1 MGRKAKERM
10 SIVTV
15 VSFEKLSRCVC
26 KIAIARTAGSMVTL
40 TTLGN
45 ATRDGT
51 NFTPSPALR
60 RMLESSGQKATE
72 ATQENGNDKAR
83 C

>member
-1 MGRKAKERM
+1 MGRRAKEKM

-40 TTLGN
+40 TTLGS
-45 ATRDGT
+45 ATKGGT
-51 NFTPSPALR
+51 NFIPSPALK
-60 RMLESSGQKATE
+60 RMLENSGQKVTE
-72 ATQENGNDKAR
+72 VTQENGND
-83 C
+83 

>member
-1 MGRKAKERM
+1 MGRKAKEKM

-40 TTLGN
+40 TSVGN
-45 ATRDGT
+45 VTRDGT
-51 NFTPSPALR
+51 NFIPSPALR
-60 RMLESSGQKATE
+60 RMLENSGQKATE
-72 ATQENGNDKAR
+72 VTQENGNEKIR
-83 C
+83 N

>member
-1 MGRKAKERM
+1 MGRRAKEKM

-45 ATRDGT
+45 ATRGGM
-51 NFTPSPALR
+51 NFIPSPALK
-60 RMLESSGQKATE
+60 RMLENSGQKVTE
-72 ATQENGNDKAR
+72 VTQENGND
-83 C
+83 

>member
-1 MGRKAKERM
+1 MARRAKEKM

-15 VSFEKLSRCVC
+15 VSFGRSSRCVL

-40 TTLGN
+40 TSVGSVTKG
-45 ATRDGT
+45 GT

-60 RMLESSGQKATE
+60 RMLESNGLKATE
-72 ATQENGNDKAR
+72 VTKENGNEL
-83 C
+83 

>member
-1 MGRKAKERM
+1 MRRKRAKEQM
-10 SIVTV
+10 SIVIV
-15 VSFEKLSRCVC
+15 VLFGKSSRCVL

-51 NFTPSPALR
+51 NFTPSLALR

-72 ATQENGNDKAR
+72 VTQENGND
-83 C
+83 

>member
-1 MGRKAKERM
+1 MARRAKEKM

-15 VSFEKLSRCVC
+15 VSFGKSSRCVL

-40 TTLGN
+40 TSVGN
-45 ATRDGT
+45 VTRDGT

-60 RMLESSGQKATE
+60 RMLESSGLKVTE
-72 ATQENGNDKAR
+72 VTKENGNEL
-83 C
+83 

>member
-1 MGRKAKERM
+1 MGRRAKEKM

-15 VSFEKLSRCVC
+15 ASFEESSRCVW

-40 TTLGN
+40 TTLGS

-51 NFTPSPALR
+51 NFTPSPALK
-60 RMLESSGQKATE
+60 RMLESNGLKATE
-72 ATQENGNDKAR
+72 VTKENGNEL
-83 C
+83 